1 MKTAELRSKSVEELN
16 TQLQE
21 LLQEQFNLRMQKGLG
36 DATKT
41 NNFRENRRNVARI
54 KTILKEK
61 MRESHE

>member
-41 NNFRENRRNVARI
+41 SNFRINRRNVARI